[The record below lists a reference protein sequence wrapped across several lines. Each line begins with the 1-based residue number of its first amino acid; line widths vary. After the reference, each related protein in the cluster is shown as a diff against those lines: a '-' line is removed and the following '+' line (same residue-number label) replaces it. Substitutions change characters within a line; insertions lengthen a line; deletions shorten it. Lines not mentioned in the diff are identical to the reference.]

1 MNNLPI
7 GVQVVADDAPGL
19 LAGVVAADRAGLG
32 TAWLTQGPT
41 APDPLVVFTQAATQT
56 ERVQLGTSIV
66 TTYPRHPLALAQSA
80 MAIDQLA
87 PGRLRLGVGPS
98 HEPIIDGFYG
108 IPFVR
113 PLENLREYLTVLNAI
128 LKEGEVSF
136 RGESWQAQA
145 KFGVGARVS
154 VLASA
159 LRPKAFGVCGEL
171 ADGAISWMCP
181 LPYIRDVAGPAL
193 EAGAQQAKRTKPTM
207 IVHVPVVLSEDTTAV
222 RAAAR
227 KQFGFYQG
235 MPYYSQML
243 QDAGY
248 PEAAG
253 AEFSDAMS
261 DGLVISGS
269 EAEVGDRIRG
279 LSAYGVDEMLA
290 AIVLVGEKPQATADR
305 TLAFLGEL
313 AQEA

>member
-1 MNNLPI
+1 MKDLPI
-7 GVQVVADDAPGL
+7 GVQVVAGDAPGL
-19 LAGVVAADRAGLG
+19 LAGIAAADRAGVE
-32 TAWLTQGPT
+32 TAWLTQGPNQ
-41 APDPLVVFTQAATQT
+41 PDPLIVFAQAAAQT
-56 ERVQLGTSIV
+56 EQIQLGTSIV

-98 HEPIIDGFYG
+98 HQPIIEGFYS
-108 IPFVR
+108 IPFER
-113 PLENLREYLTVLNAI
+113 PLQNLREYLTILNAI
-128 LKEGEVSF
+128 LKTGEVSY
-136 RGESWQAQA
+136 RGELLHAEA
-145 KFGVGARVS
+145 KFAPTQVS

-171 ADGAISWMCP
+171 TAGAISWMCP
-181 LPYIRDVAGPAL
+181 LPYIRDVAGPAM
-193 EAGAQQAKRTKPTM
+193 EAGAQKAGRAAPAM
-207 IVHVPVVLSEDTTAV
+207 IVHVPVVLSEDAAAV
-222 RAAAR
+222 RAAAK

-253 AEFSDAMS
+253 TEFSDAMS

-279 LSAYGVDEMLA
+279 LAAYGTDEMLA
-290 AIVLVGEKPQATADR
+290 AIVMVGAEPQATADR

-313 AQEA
+313 AQAS